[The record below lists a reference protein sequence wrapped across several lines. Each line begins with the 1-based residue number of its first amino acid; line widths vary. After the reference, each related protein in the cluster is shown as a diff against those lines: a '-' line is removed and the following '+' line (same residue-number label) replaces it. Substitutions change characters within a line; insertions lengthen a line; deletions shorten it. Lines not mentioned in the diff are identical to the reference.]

1 VIDHRTFLGSLVMG
15 TLAVPS
21 VASAQPGRG
30 SSRIFSGRSRD
41 LVFSAARVITRPPA
55 VDLLRGCCYEEFPST
70 RFCKVKLACRAEDR
84 AEGQPAGDM
93 SGCVP
98 GSSFDLKSP

>member
-1 VIDHRTFLGSLVMG
+1 MIDHRTFLGSLVMG

-41 LVFSAARVITRPPA
+41 LVFSAARVTARPRSTYYGGVVMKSFRRLGFARWNGHVVRRIEQKASPLA
-55 VDLLRGCCYEEFPST
+55 TCQGVCQDLPLT
-70 RFCKVKLACRAEDR
+70 
-84 AEGQPAGDM
+84 
-93 SGCVP
+93 
-98 GSSFDLKSP
+98 